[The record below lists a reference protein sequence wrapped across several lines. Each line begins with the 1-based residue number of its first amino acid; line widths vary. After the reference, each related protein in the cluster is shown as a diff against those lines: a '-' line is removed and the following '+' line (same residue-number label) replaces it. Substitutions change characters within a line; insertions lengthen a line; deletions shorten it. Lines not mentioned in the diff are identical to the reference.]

1 MATSLRNAVLAAL
14 AVIPTTLSI
23 TITSAE
29 VINTPF
35 HSIYARQ
42 TCAGDVSCICEVL
55 REALTGT
62 NQTLFPSDGAI
73 YKDFED
79 INYSAACRLSAACI
93 VSPKN
98 AQEVSTAINILS
110 EAGTK
115 FAVRSGGHNY
125 IPGFGSIDEGGVLIS
140 LSSLNSTELSEDKK
154 TAKIGPGSRWQ
165 AVYEALV
172 PEGLVVIGGR
182 VGPVGVGG
190 LMLGGGLNYFATQRG
205 LAFDNVKSYE
215 VVLAGGS
222 IVTASADNEYSDLY
236 KGLRGGASN
245 FGIVIS
251 YELYTYPV
259 GDFYVDARAYNPNQT
274 SDFLHAF
281 GKYQDEGQSD
291 PLSSVTGMYK
301 TASNPLTIQFPI
313 LIIQAN
319 IRIVQLL
326 ETGPTILLLYNKP
339 VQQAKAFDAFY
350 SLESYQPILP
360 AFNGS
365 LLDILA
371 LTGSRFSTGEV
382 RTYGET
388 FSHKAD
394 VDLMIELYD
403 IFTEE
408 TKNLPA
414 DASAVWVPNA
424 IPASVATL
432 GKQHGGNLLGLE
444 EVPQQCEPPIYF
456 HGLFLVGT
464 DDVLVG
470 YEWYITWTDPA
481 QDTAILDLSQRIT
494 QRCTEAAKAKDL
506 LLPYLFMNTAGKTQK
521 VLASYGAE
529 NVEFIRTTAAKYD
542 PEQVFQKLQN
552 GGFLVRDL

>member
-291 PLSSVTGMYK
+291 PLSSVT
-301 TASNPLTIQFPI
+301 
-313 LIIQAN
+313 
-319 IRIVQLL
+319 VQLL

-444 EVPQQCEPPIYF
+444 EVPQQW
-456 HGLFLVGT
+456 
-464 DDVLVG
+464 